1 MNPTP
6 HMALVASIR
15 SRAPNMTRALQRV
28 ADYTLEDP
36 QAVLYK
42 SITELAEDAQSSEA
56 SVMRFCRELG
66 FTGFQNF
73 KLALAQELAT
83 QSQTSVPISTGDPV
97 QNLVETART
106 ALDETERLLDRS
118 IIQAV
123 AQELLQAK
131 HIEIFGVAASAITAQ
146 YLEYKLAR
154 LGVHSHIARDAH
166 LATMAAATSNPAD
179 VYFLISS
186 SGSTLDT
193 VKIAEL
199 AHARGARV
207 IGITNRSKSPLAD
220 TCTHVLL
227 ASWPET
233 PLTGGAFPSKISQLL
248 IVDALASY
256 MTMAE
261 PDRLITILDTAQSVT
276 DRNI

>member
-1 MNPTP
+1 
-6 HMALVASIR
+6 MALVASIR

>member
-28 ADYTLEDP
+28 ADHTLEDP

-207 IGITNRSKSPLAD
+207 IGITNRSKSPLAA

>member
-1 MNPTP
+1 MDPAV
-6 HMALVASIR
+6 HMALIASIR

-28 ADYTLEDP
+28 AHYALEDP

-42 SITELAEDAQSSEA
+42 SITELADDASSSEA

-83 QSQTSVPISTGDPV
+83 HQQNSLPAISGDPV
-97 QNLVETART
+97 RDLVETARM
-106 ALDETERLLDRS
+106 ALDETERLLDRRN
-118 IIQAV
+118 IETV
-123 AQELLQAK
+123 AQQLLQAR

-154 LGVHSHIARDAH
+154 LGLHSHIARDAH
-166 LATMAAATSNPAD
+166 LATMAAATSDPSD
-179 VYFLISS
+179 VFFLVSS
-186 SGSTLDT
+186 SGSTIDT
-193 VKIAEL
+193 VKIAQL
-199 AHARGARV
+199 AQARGARV
-207 IGITNRSKSPLAD
+207 IGITNRAKSPLAAA
-220 TCTHVLL
+220 CHSVLL

-248 IVDALASY
+248 IVDALAAYITKSSP
-256 MTMAE
+256 E
-261 PDRLITILDTAQSVT
+261 RLVTIRDTAQSVT
-276 DRNI
+276 DRSI

>member
-1 MNPTP
+1 MDPAV
-6 HMALVASIR
+6 HMALIASIR

-28 ADYTLEDP
+28 ALYALEDP

-42 SITELAEDAQSSEA
+42 SITELAEDANSSEA

-66 FTGFQNF
+66 FAGFQNF

-83 QSQTSVPISTGDPV
+83 QQQTSTPVASGDPV
-97 QNLVETART
+97 RDLVETARM
-106 ALDETERLLDRS
+106 ALDETERLLDRAN
-118 IIQAV
+118 IEAV
-123 AQELLQAK
+123 ANQLLQA
-131 HIEIFGVAASAITAQ
+131 HRIEIFGVAASAITAQ

-154 LGVHSHIARDAH
+154 LGIQSHIARDAH
-166 LATMAAATSNPAD
+166 LATMAAATCAPSD
-179 VYFLISS
+179 LYFLVSS
-186 SGSTLDT
+186 SGSTIDT

-207 IGITNRSKSPLAD
+207 IGITNRAKSPLAAV
-220 TCTHVLL
+220 CHSVLL

-256 MTMAE
+256 ITKAAPE
-261 PDRLITILDTAQSVT
+261 RLLTVRDTAQSVT
-276 DRNI
+276 DRSV

>member
-1 MNPTP
+1 MDPVV
-6 HMALVASIR
+6 HMALIASIR

-28 ADYTLEDP
+28 AHYTLEDP

-42 SITELAEDAQSSEA
+42 SITELAEDASSSEA

-66 FTGFQNF
+66 FSGFQNF

-83 QSQTSVPISTGDPV
+83 LQPPNAHSAQGDTV
-97 QNLVETART
+97 RDLIETARM
-106 ALDETERLLDRS
+106 ALDETEKLLDRGNLE
-118 IIQAV
+118 AV
-123 AQELLQAK
+123 AIELLKAR

-154 LGVHSHIARDAH
+154 LGLQSHIARDAH
-166 LATMAAATSNPAD
+166 LATMAAATSGPSD
-179 VYFLISS
+179 VYFLVSS
-186 SGSTLDT
+186 SGSTIDT

-199 AHARGARV
+199 AHAKGARV
-207 IGITNRSKSPLAD
+207 VCITNRVKSPLAAVCD
-220 TCTHVLL
+220 FVLL

-248 IVDALASY
+248 IVDALGSY
-256 MTMAE
+256 
-261 PDRLITILDTAQSVT
+261 ITKAAPERIDIVRETAQSVT
-276 DRNI
+276 DRSI

>member
-1 MNPTP
+1 VNPTP

-207 IGITNRSKSPLAD
+207 IGITNRSKSPLAA

-276 DRNI
+276 DRNV

>member
-42 SITELAEDAQSSEA
+42 SITELAEDAESSEA

-106 ALDETERLLDRS
+106 ALDETERLLDRG

-207 IGITNRSKSPLAD
+207 IGITNRSKSPLAA

>member
-106 ALDETERLLDRS
+106 ALDETERLLDRG

-207 IGITNRSKSPLAD
+207 IGITNRSKSPLAA

-276 DRNI
+276 DRNV